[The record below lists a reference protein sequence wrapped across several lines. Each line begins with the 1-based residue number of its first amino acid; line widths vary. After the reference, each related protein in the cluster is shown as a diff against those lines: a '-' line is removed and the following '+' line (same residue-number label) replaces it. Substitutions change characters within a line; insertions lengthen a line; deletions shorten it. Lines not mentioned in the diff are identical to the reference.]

1 MARTKR
7 HWIRRI
13 ALGLAV
19 AALASP
25 ATAQS
30 RPLDVSGDD
39 ARSIHLMSITPV
51 GSEDL
56 AFSRSN
62 AATPTVERGGDGY
75 DAGLGSLWGLVLIL
89 TAAGAAV
96 AVHQTRKGTL
106 TAA

>member
-1 MARTKR
+1 MARRKR

-39 ARSIHLMSITPV
+39 ARSIHLMSV
-51 GSEDL
+51 RSEDL
-56 AFSRSN
+56 ALSRSD
-62 AATPTVERGGDGY
+62 AATPPVEHGRDGY

-89 TAAGAAV
+89 TATGAAV
-96 AVHQTRKGTL
+96 AVHHTRKGTL